1 MQAAI
6 IFQFQIKSEW
16 SADELSK
23 TLKIPI
29 STLRRKMTYWQG
41 QGLVQESSPDLFK
54 LIEEGPVRR
63 MSGVTGNLET
73 AEMDEEAE
81 SVTRTSSDQRAEE
94 LKVFW
99 SFIYNMLVNL
109 ESLPLDR
116 IFQMLR
122 MFAMQ
127 GSNAVEIDIEELR
140 SFLDERVRQHE
151 LLFSGGQYRLPKT

>member
-1 MQAAI
+1 
-6 IFQFQIKSEW
+6 
-16 SADELSK
+16 
-23 TLKIPI
+23 
-29 STLRRKMTYWQG
+29 
-41 QGLVQESSPDLFK
+41 
-54 LIEEGPVRR
+54 
-63 MSGVTGNLET
+63 
-73 AEMDEEAE
+73 MDEEAE

>member
-1 MQAAI
+1 M
-6 IFQFQIKSEW
+6 
-16 SADELSK
+16 L
-23 TLKIPI
+23 TVNLVN
-29 STLRRKMTYWQG
+29 RQG
-41 QGLVQESSPDLFK
+41 QGLVQESSPDQFK
-54 LIEEGPVRR
+54 LIEEGPMRR
-63 MSGVTGNLET
+63 MSGVTNNLGS